1 MSRGRLALLV
11 LGLVLVVAVVFFAV
25 GPPRFTLVNAGLR
38 LDYPSARAVSA
49 FVAAFGAGLG
59 VVAAGRTWARVGS
72 GVVALL
78 LLLWGADLL
87 VYRLEADGQSLS
99 VRSFGRRAAIPW
111 RDVQHVQAG
120 PRLVVV
126 TGGRDQQI
134 LVATDGFT
142 SDQRATIE
150 RTIARRVAE
159 GQHR

>member
-1 MSRGRLALLV
+1 MGRGRLALLV
-11 LGLVLVVAVVFFAV
+11 LGPALVVVGVFFAF
-25 GPPRFTLVNAGLR
+25 GPPRFTLVNTGLR
-38 LDYPSARAVSA
+38 LDYPPPRAASA
-49 FVAAFGAGLG
+49 FVAALGACLG
-59 VVAAGRTWARVGS
+59 VVVVGRTWARVVS
-72 GVVALL
+72 GVVAVL

-87 VYRLEADGQSLS
+87 VYRLDADGQGLS
-99 VRSFGRRAAIPW
+99 VRGLGRRVAIPW
-111 RDVQHVQAG
+111 REVQYVQAG

-134 LVATDGFT
+134 RVATDGFT